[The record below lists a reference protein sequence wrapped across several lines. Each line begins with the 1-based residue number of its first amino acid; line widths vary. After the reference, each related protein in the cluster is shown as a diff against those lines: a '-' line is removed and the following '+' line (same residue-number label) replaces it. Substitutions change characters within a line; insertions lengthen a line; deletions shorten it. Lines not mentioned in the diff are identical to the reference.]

1 MFNQFILE
9 AKYLD
14 NINRVKRKNIIG
26 VYASLEKIEE
36 KKFEKKIQKKKK
48 ESVVQSSSA
57 RISSRPDLLKKE

>member
-14 NINRVKRKNIIG
+14 NINRVKRKNIVG

-36 KKFEKKIQKKKK
+36 KKFEKKIRKKKK